1 MRERV
6 FVTDRREFYVV
17 SEDQK
22 ETWYIVKLRDN
33 TLEPREWAWLE
44 FNEPE
49 EKPTRIDDD
58 NLEEWRKV
66 WNS

>member
-6 FVTDRREFYVV
+6 FVTDRRHFYIM

-22 ETWYIVKLRDN
+22 ETWYKVVVRN
-33 TLEPREWAWLE
+33 STLEPHEWAWLQL
-44 FNEPE
+44 NEPE
-49 EKPTRIDDD
+49 EKPTTIDDD